1 MITALLKQKYRNG
14 RALRD
19 HEIAHIM
26 IALLMAGQHTSS
38 ASGSWTLLHLASR
51 PEVAEALYQEQVKY
65 FGRPDGSLRS
75 MTFEELRQL
84 PLLDCVIRETLR
96 LHPPIHSLIR
106 KVRTPIHVPPSL
118 SSYGNPSSPLVIPAG
133 NYVLACP
140 AISQVDP
147 LIWKDPL
154 SWDPERWTDPE
165 GVAAEALKLYG
176 DEHGE
181 KVDYGFGAVSKG
193 TESPYQPFGSGR
205 HRCIG
210 EQVRLCRPW
219 SPRLLMSFFLSFFSL
234 RMCSLA
240 RSSLRLLGSWSS
252 NWRDR
257 SPNITTQ
264 CVFVFFRHLVETL
277 ILFTIT

>member
-1 MITALLKQKYRNG
+1 MIAALLNQKYRNG

-38 ASGSWTLLHLASR
+38 ASGSWALLHLASR
-51 PEVAEALYQEQVKY
+51 PDVAEALYEEQVKH
-65 FGRPDGSLRS
+65 FGRPDGSLRP

-96 LHPPIHSLIR
+96 IHPPIHSLIR
-106 KVRTPIHVPPSL
+106 KVRTPVQVPPSL
-118 SSYGNPSSPLVIPAG
+118 SSYRNSNSPLIIPAG
-133 NYVLACP
+133 NYVLASP

-154 SWDPERWTDPE
+154 LWDPERWFDPE
-165 GVAAEALKLYG
+165 GVAAEAFKLYG

-193 TESPYQPFGSGR
+193 TESPYQPFGAGR

-210 EQVRLCRPW
+210 EQVRCSVGNFPNLF
-219 SPRLLMSFFLSFFSL
+219 LLMVFLVPVCVYTAWHDYFYA
-234 RMCSLA
+234 CQEVGVQIG
-240 RSSLRLLGSWSS
+240 GSV
-252 NWRDR
+252 
-257 SPNITTQ
+257 P
-264 CVFVFFRHLVETL
+264 EA
-277 ILFTIT
+277 